1 MNKNI
6 NTNGRAALYASIY
19 PAVERTCVANG
30 WSRAVHGSV
39 VTDFDLML
47 QPYTDKAIQ
56 VKELLYKIRAALEL
70 GNIPVLYAGKSHHNR
85 CMFGICIT
93 ENMYLDISVIDD
105 GTIGVEHLKKGLV

>member
-19 PAVERTCVANG
+19 PAIERTCVANG
-30 WSRAVHGSV
+30 WSSAVH
-39 VTDFDLML
+39 
-47 QPYTDKAIQ
+47 
-56 VKELLYKIRAALEL
+56 
-70 GNIPVLYAGKSHHNR
+70 GNIPVIYAGKSHHNR

-105 GTIGVEHLKKGLV
+105 GTIGVEHLKKGMV